1 MKRLFFSLIIV
12 ITMSGASF
20 AGNVKQFTQEYLF
33 TKYFYD
39 QYEQSLDKANSCEDL
54 DKARAVF
61 LSNLDAI
68 SVVIYSDD
76 DKLTQE
82 EQSELDSQLER
93 IQKKVEQLQESWNC
107 LEEESEDDASSEE
120 FEMIMAVEK
129 MPEFPGG
136 FSALSDYLAKNV
148 KYPEKAREAGIQGRV
163 FVSFFVEKDGS
174 LDEVKVMRSLGG
186 GCDEE
191 AIRVV
196 KAMPKWIP
204 GEQRGKPV
212 RVSFML
218 PIYFKP

>member
-1 MKRLFFSLIIV
+1 MKRLIFSLITV
-12 ITMSGASF
+12 VTMSWASY
-20 AGNVKQFTQEYLF
+20 AGNVKQFTQEYQF

-39 QYEQSLDKANSCEDL
+39 QYEQSLEKANSCEDL
-54 DKARAVF
+54 DKAREVF

-68 SVVIYSDD
+68 SVVVYSDD

-93 IQKKVEQLQESWNC
+93 IQKKVELLQKSWSC
-107 LEEESEDDASSEE
+107 LDEKSADHVSTEE
-120 FEMIMAVEK
+120 FEMIMTVEK

-136 FSALSDYLAKNV
+136 MTALSDYLAKNV
-148 KYPEKAREAGIQGRV
+148 KYPEKAREVGIQGRV

-204 GEQRGKPV
+204 GEQRGKPI
-212 RVSFML
+212 RVYFML
-218 PIYFKP
+218 PINFKP

>member
-1 MKRLFFSLIIV
+1 MKRLLFSLIV
-12 ITMSGASF
+12 FITMSGASF

-39 QYEQSLDKANSCEDL
+39 QYEQSLEKANSCEEL
-54 DKARAVF
+54 DKAREVF

-68 SVVIYSDD
+68 SVVVYSDD

-93 IQKKVEQLQESWNC
+93 IQKKVELLQRSWSC
-107 LEEESEDDASSEE
+107 LDEESADVVSPEDCE
-120 FEMIMAVEK
+120 IITVVEK

-136 FSALSDYLAKNV
+136 ITALSDYLAKNV
-148 KYPEKAREAGIQGRV
+148 NYPQKAREAGIQGRV
-163 FVSFFVEKDGS
+163 FVSFIIEKDGS

-196 KAMPKWIP
+196 KAMPKWVP

-212 RVSFML
+212 RVSYIL
-218 PIYFKP
+218 PINFQP